1 MKVYVVINEA
11 LYPFSSYYDI
21 IAVCQNLES
30 AKSVVETS
38 IQDLV
43 KSIDRGE
50 NSHFEI
56 GKYRVE
62 YEDMCVILSDEM
74 GYYDRYQIEEHDLIQ
89 WVNCPLKL

>member
-1 MKVYVVINEA
+1 MKVYIVINKA
-11 LYPFSSYYDI
+11 LYPYSSYYDI
-21 IAVCQNLES
+21 IAICQSLES

-43 KSIDRGE
+43 KSIDRGD
-50 NSHFEI
+50 NAHFEI

-74 GYYDRYQIEEHDLIQ
+74 GYYDRYQIEEHEL
-89 WVNCPLKL
+89 V

>member
-21 IAVCQNLES
+21 IVVCQNLES

-74 GYYDRYQIEEHDLIQ
+74 GYYDRYQIEEHEL
-89 WVNCPLKL
+89 V